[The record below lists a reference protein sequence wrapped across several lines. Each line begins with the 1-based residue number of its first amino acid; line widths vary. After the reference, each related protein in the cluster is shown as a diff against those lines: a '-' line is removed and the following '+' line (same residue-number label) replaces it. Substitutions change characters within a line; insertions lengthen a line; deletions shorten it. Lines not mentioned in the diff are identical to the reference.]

1 MDQNKMRALHLE
13 IMDLGP
19 ESVSLP
25 LPRRFNLTPLR
36 LMNEE
41 IMGPSLEFF
50 KDHAMRESSSTDM
63 LMELM
68 DRKDLQNYFAGL
80 GMTHS
85 DLRMMHIRARHQ
97 YSKAPMFSVA
107 PGLKLMLE
115 DTGIKNNVP
124 AKFFVAPF
132 RTCYLEFE
140 PAEDRRL
147 LAMSKKGD
155 ADLVE
160 GCYIQERQ
168 LQVPPPLSRED
179 REFLEIDPQAPIR
192 IVDVAFTH
200 SPINS
205 SNRQVQNAPAVIAD
219 KLEYIQIFIQDES
232 EPIIDVLER
241 SIDFSLKHGTAMASV
256 DLIARQA
263 FSESMRDNFSRLAK
277 VLFYM
282 HVERK
287 SQVIQTPAKD
297 LEDRIKGVGDKK
309 RPKLERMLNRT
320 YDRIVVGPMTY
331 KPLAMRLEDAGA
343 VKGTKTPHYRSGYFG
358 IRWKGTGQAKMP
370 ELVRVKE
377 SIINEH
383 LLSSRAERDY
393 EIR

>member
-1 MDQNKMRALHLE
+1 MDQSKMRALHLE

-41 IMGPSLEFF
+41 IMGPSLDFF
-50 KDHAMRESSSTDM
+50 KDHARRQSSSTDM
-63 LMELM
+63 LMELIE
-68 DRKDLQNYFAGL
+68 RKDLQNYFAGL
-80 GMTHS
+80 GMSHS
-85 DLRMMHIRARHQ
+85 DLRMMHIRARHHFF
-97 YSKAPMFSVA
+97 KAPMFTVA
-107 PGLKLMLE
+107 PGLKKMLK
-115 DTGIKNNVP
+115 DTGIKDNVP
-124 AKFFVAPF
+124 AKFFTAPF
-132 RTCYLEFE
+132 KTCYLEFD
-140 PAEDRRL
+140 PAEDRRV
-147 LAMSKKGD
+147 LAMSKVGD
-155 ADLVE
+155 SDLVE
-160 GCYIQERQ
+160 GCFIQEKMMD
-168 LQVPPPLSRED
+168 VPPQLSRED
-179 REFLEIDPQAPIR
+179 REILEIDPKAPVR
-192 IVDVAFTH
+192 VVDVAFSY

-205 SNRQVQNAPAVIAD
+205 SNRQIQNAPAVIAD
-219 KLEYIQIFIQDES
+219 KLEYIQILIQDES

-241 SIDFSLKHGTAMASV
+241 SIQFSLQRGSAMDSV
-256 DLIARQA
+256 DLIGRQA
-263 FSESMRDNFSRLAK
+263 FAESLRENFSRLAK

-287 SQVIQTPAKD
+287 AQVIQTPAKD

-331 KPLAMRLEDAGA
+331 TPLSMRPEQGEAP
-343 VKGTKTPHYRSGYFG
+343 KGTKAPHYRSGYFG
-358 IRWKGTGQAKMP
+358 IRWKGAGQAKMP

-377 SIINEH
+377 AIINEH
-383 LLSSRAERDY
+383 RLSDRTEREY

>member
-1 MDQNKMRALHLE
+1 MDQSKMRALHLE

-41 IMGPSLEFF
+41 IMGPSLDFF
-50 KDHAMRESSSTDM
+50 KVHARRQSSSTDM
-63 LMELM
+63 LMELIE
-68 DRKDLQNYFAGL
+68 RKDLQNYFAGL
-80 GMTHS
+80 GMSHS
-85 DLRMMHIRARHQ
+85 DLRMMHIRARHHFF
-97 YSKAPMFSVA
+97 KAPMFTVA
-107 PGLKLMLE
+107 PGLKKMLK
-115 DTGIKNNVP
+115 DTGIKDNVP
-124 AKFFVAPF
+124 AKFFTAPF
-132 RTCYLEFE
+132 KTCYLEFD
-140 PAEDRRL
+140 PAEDRRV
-147 LAMSKKGD
+147 LAMSKVGD
-155 ADLVE
+155 SDLVE
-160 GCYIQERQ
+160 GCFIQEKMMD
-168 LQVPPPLSRED
+168 VPPQLSRED
-179 REFLEIDPQAPIR
+179 REILEIDPKAPVR
-192 IVDVAFTH
+192 VVDVAFSY

-205 SNRQVQNAPAVIAD
+205 SNRQIQNAPAVIAD
-219 KLEYIQIFIQDES
+219 KLEYIQILIQDES

-241 SIDFSLKHGTAMASV
+241 SIQFSLQRGSAMDSV
-256 DLIARQA
+256 DLIGRQA
-263 FSESMRDNFSRLAK
+263 FAESLRENFSRLAK

-287 SQVIQTPAKD
+287 AQVIQTPAKD

-331 KPLAMRLEDAGA
+331 TPLSMRPEQGEAP
-343 VKGTKTPHYRSGYFG
+343 KGTKAPHYRSGYFG
-358 IRWKGTGQAKMP
+358 IRWKGAGQAKMP

-377 SIINEH
+377 AIINEH
-383 LLSSRAERDY
+383 RLSDRTEREY

>member
-1 MDQNKMRALHLE
+1 MDQSKMRALHLE

-41 IMGPSLEFF
+41 IMGPSLDFF
-50 KDHAMRESSSTDM
+50 KDHARRQSSSTDM
-63 LMELM
+63 LMELIE
-68 DRKDLQNYFAGL
+68 RKDLQNYFAGL
-80 GMTHS
+80 GMSHS
-85 DLRMMHIRARHQ
+85 DLRMMHIRARHHFF
-97 YSKAPMFSVA
+97 KAPMFTVA
-107 PGLKLMLE
+107 PGLKKMLK
-115 DTGIKNNVP
+115 DTGIKDNVP
-124 AKFFVAPF
+124 AKFFTAPF
-132 RTCYLEFE
+132 KTCYLEFD
-140 PAEDRRL
+140 PAEDRRV
-147 LAMSKKGD
+147 LAMSKVGD
-155 ADLVE
+155 SDLVE
-160 GCYIQERQ
+160 GCFIQEKMMD
-168 LQVPPPLSRED
+168 VPPQLSRED
-179 REFLEIDPQAPIR
+179 REILEIDPKAPVR
-192 IVDVAFTH
+192 VVDVAFSY

-205 SNRQVQNAPAVIAD
+205 SNRQIQNAPAVIAD
-219 KLEYIQIFIQDES
+219 KLEYIQILIQDES

-241 SIDFSLKHGTAMASV
+241 SIKFSLQRGSAMDSV
-256 DLIARQA
+256 DLIGRQA
-263 FSESMRDNFSRLAK
+263 FAESLRENFSRLAK

-287 SQVIQTPAKD
+287 AQVIQTPAKD

-331 KPLAMRLEDAGA
+331 TPLSMRPEQGEAP
-343 VKGTKTPHYRSGYFG
+343 KGTKAPHYRSGYFG

-377 SIINEH
+377 AIINEH
-383 LLSSRAERDY
+383 RLSDRTEREY

>member
-1 MDQNKMRALHLE
+1 MDQQKIRALHLE

-50 KDHAMRESSSTDM
+50 KDHAKRESSSTDM
-63 LMELM
+63 LIEYTE
-68 DRKDLQNYFAGL
+68 RRDLQNYFAGL
-80 GMTHS
+80 GMTPS

-107 PGLKLMLE
+107 PGLKQMLA
-115 DTGIKNNVP
+115 DTGIKDNVP
-124 AKFFVAPF
+124 AKFFAAPF
-132 RTCYLEFE
+132 RTCYLEFD
-140 PAEDRRL
+140 PAEDRRM
-147 LAMSKKGD
+147 LAMSKVGD
-155 ADLVE
+155 GDLVE

-168 LQVPPPLSRED
+168 LETPPALSRED
-179 REFLEIDPQAPIR
+179 REFLEIDPKAPVRVI
-192 IVDVAFTH
+192 DVAFTH
-200 SPINS
+200 SAINS

-219 KLEYIQIFIQDES
+219 KLEYIQILIQDES
-232 EPIIDVLER
+232 EPLNEVLER
-241 SIDFSLKHGTAMASV
+241 SIQFSLKHGSAMASV

-263 FSESMRDNFSRLAK
+263 FAESMRANFSRLSK

-287 SQVIQTPAKD
+287 SQVAQTPAKD

-320 YDRIVVGPMTY
+320 YDRIVVGPATY
-331 KPLAMRLEDAGA
+331 TPLAAKLEQGEAA
-343 VKGTKTPHYRSGYFG
+343 KGTKTPHYRSGYFG

-383 LLSSRAERDY
+383 LLSSRPEREY